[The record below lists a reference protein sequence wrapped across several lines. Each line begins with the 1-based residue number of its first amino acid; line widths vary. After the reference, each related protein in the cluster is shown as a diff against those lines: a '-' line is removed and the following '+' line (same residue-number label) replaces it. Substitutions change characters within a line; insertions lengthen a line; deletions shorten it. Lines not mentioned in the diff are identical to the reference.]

1 MNTLLKYR
9 NDLVERNRLEYG
21 VFYDQ
26 LKWLGYYEA
35 IELEAER
42 EQILERLKDN
52 IQTGFKGTKT
62 DTTNLSP
69 GCRICGA
76 GEWSCLF
83 INNKCNAHC
92 FYCPAPQETVGLPET
107 QTINFGTP
115 EEYVAYIRKMGFKGV
130 SFSGGEPF
138 LTFER
143 VKSFLKALR
152 EAFGDELY
160 IWMYTN
166 GILSTPQKLKELAEL
181 GLNEIRFDIGATNY
195 NLKKVK
201 QAIGIIPVVTV
212 EIPAVPDEF
221 ERLTEAVKEL
231 AEAGLSYLNLHQM
244 RLTPYNLHKLIDK
257 NYKFSHGPRVTL
269 PDSEIT
275 ALKILEY
282 TRQNN
287 INLPVNYCSY
297 AYKSR
302 YQKSGFRNKLAPF
315 ILKPFEEITEK
326 GYIRNLAV
334 LVSDWQQFQQLFSQL
349 PENEQKEIRT
359 NETSGKVLLKADSL
373 KHFLPVTKEILVS
386 YINMRLSEQTG
397 EIPDVSKIAL
407 TSERNI
413 FIESGFI
420 INDLSLP
427 PNQADELLHLINGG
441 KSEHYFEDEALF
453 TIWQHEQIEEG
464 LPEYF

>member
-1 MNTLLKYR
+1 MNALLKYR

>member
-1 MNTLLKYR
+1 MNALIKYR

-26 LKWLGYYEA
+26 LKWLGHYEA

-42 EQILERLKDN
+42 DQILERLKDN
-52 IQTGFKGTKT
+52 IQTGFKETKV
-62 DTTNLSP
+62 DTRNLSP
-69 GCRICGA
+69 GCRLCGA

-83 INNKCNAHC
+83 INNRCNAHC
-92 FYCPAPQETVGLPET
+92 FYCPAPQETIGVPET
-107 QTINFGTP
+107 QTIDFHTP
-115 EEYVAYIRKMGFKGV
+115 EEYVAYIKKMGFKGV

-143 VKSFLKALR
+143 VKTFLKALR
-152 EAFGDELY
+152 DAFGNELY

-212 EIPAVPDEF
+212 EVPAVPDEL
-221 ERLTEAVKEL
+221 EQLKKAVKEL
-231 AEAGLSYLNLHQM
+231 AEAGLSHLNLHQM
-244 RLTPYNLHKLIDK
+244 RLTPYNLPKLIDR
-257 NYKFSHGPRVTL
+257 NFQFAHGPRVTL

-282 TRQNN
+282 TKQEQ

-315 ILKPFEEITEK
+315 IVKPFEEITEK
-326 GYIRNLAV
+326 GYIRNLAIV
-334 LVSDWQQFQQLFSQL
+334 VSDWVQFRQLFAQL
-349 PENEQKEIRT
+349 PESEQGEIQV
-359 NETSGKVLLKADSL
+359 NDKQAKVLLKAKIL
-373 KHFLPVTKEILVS
+373 EHFLPVTKEILVS
-386 YINMRLSEQTG
+386 YTNMRLSEQTG
-397 EIPDVSKIAL
+397 DIPDVSRISL
-407 TSERNI
+407 TSARNI
-413 FIESGFI
+413 YIESGFVV
-420 INDLSLP
+420 NDLSLH
-427 PNQADELLHLINGG
+427 PNQSNILLQLINA
-441 KSEHYFEDEALF
+441 KQPKECFEDEQLF
-453 TIWQHEQIEEG
+453 IVWQHEQIEEG

>member
-1 MNTLLKYR
+1 MNALLKYR

-26 LKWLGYYEA
+26 LKWLGYYQA

-52 IQTGFKGTKT
+52 IQTGFKGTKV
-62 DTTNLSP
+62 DTSHLSP
-69 GCRICGA
+69 GCRLCGA

-83 INNKCNAHC
+83 INNRCNAHC
-92 FYCPAPQETVGLPET
+92 FYCPAPQENTGVPET
-107 QTINFGTP
+107 QTIDFHTP
-115 EEYVAYIRKMGFKGV
+115 EEYVAYVRKMGFKGV

-152 EAFGDELY
+152 EAFGSELY

-166 GILSTPQKLKELAEL
+166 GILSTPKKLKELAEL
-181 GLNEIRFDIGATNY
+181 GLNEIRFDIGATHY

-212 EIPAVPDEF
+212 EIPAVPDEL
-221 ERLTEAVKEL
+221 EQLKEAVKEL
-231 AEAGLSYLNLHQM
+231 AEAGLSHLNLHQM
-244 RLTPYNLHKLIDK
+244 RLTPYNLPKLIDK
-257 NYKFSHGPRVTL
+257 NYQFSHGPRVTL

-282 TRQNN
+282 TKQNN

-315 ILKPFEEITEK
+315 ILKSFEEVTEK
-326 GYIRNLAV
+326 GYIRNLAIAI
-334 LVSDWQQFQQLFSQL
+334 SDWSQFKLLFDQL
-349 PENEQKEIRT
+349 PENEKNEIHIS
-359 NETSGKVLLKADSL
+359 EPGGKVLLKAGML
-373 KHFLPVTKEILVS
+373 AYFLPVTKEILVS
-386 YINMRLSEQTG
+386 YTNMRLSEQIG

-407 TSERNI
+407 TSTRNI
-413 FIESGFI
+413 FIESGFV
-420 INDLSLP
+420 INDLSLHP
-427 PNQADELLHLINGG
+427 SQSNFLLQLINGEQP
-441 KSEHYFEDEALF
+441 KQCFEDEALF

>member
-1 MNTLLKYR
+1 MNALLKYR

-42 EQILERLKDN
+42 ERILERLKDN

-92 FYCPAPQETVGLPET
+92 SYCPAPQETIGVPET
-107 QTINFGTP
+107 QTIDFHTP
-115 EEYVAYIRKMGFKGV
+115 EEYVAYVRKMGFKGV

-212 EIPAVPDEF
+212 EIPAVPDEL

-302 YQKSGFRNKLAPF
+302 YQKSGFRSKLAPF
-315 ILKPFEEITEK
+315 ILKPFEEVTEK
-326 GYIRNLAV
+326 GYIRNLAIV
-334 LVSDWQQFQQLFSQL
+334 ISDWTQFSLLHQQLS
-349 PENEQKEIRT
+349 ENEQKEIHINKT
-359 NETSGKVLLKADSL
+359 TGKAFLKTRLLQ
-373 KHFLPVTKEILVS
+373 HFLPVTKNILVS
-386 YINMRLSEQTG
+386 YTNMRLSEQTG
-397 EIPDVSKIAL
+397 DIPDVNRIAL
-407 TSERNI
+407 TAERKI
-413 FIESGFI
+413 YIESGFVV
-420 INDLSLP
+420 NDLSLEP
-427 PNQADELLHLINGG
+427 TQANELILLING
-441 KSEHYFEDEALF
+441 EIPQRCFEDEVLF

>member
-1 MNTLLKYR
+1 MNALLKYR

-359 NETSGKVLLKADSL
+359 NETSGKVLLKAGSL